1 MRIYFCWIQ
10 MSSFDCV
17 PDMQF
22 AISCIDGCIAVPCRL
37 PPAPPCRC
45 CRAARPAAFAPLLSR
60 LHFSCPD
67 THSVNVSALG
77 NLCPS
82 SLAMNENSAA
92 IPRPIAQQST
102 HIHQCSMYYM
112 KQLKRLQIQ
121 PEYKWKLVWF
131 SYENEYI

>member
-1 MRIYFCWIQ
+1 MRIYFSWIQ

-22 AISCIDGCIAVPCRL
+22 AISCIDGRIAVPRRL

-45 CRAARPAAFAPLLSR
+45 CSAGRPALTPPPSR

-67 THSVNVSALG
+67 TRSVSVSALG

-82 SLAMNENSAA
+82 SLAMNENSVYSQTHCTA
-92 IPRPIAQQST
+92 INAHT
-102 HIHQCSMYYM
+102 SMFNVLHETIKTPPNPAYM
-112 KQLKRLQIQ
+112 
-121 PEYKWKLVWF
+121 
-131 SYENEYI
+131 